1 MKYFKQ
7 YALMAAMAAGVSLSS
22 NAMASNA
29 FEGYKL
35 YNTYCIFCHGADG
48 KGDGPLANK
57 LGRDMGKQVK
67 PANLTDVSRMR
78 KRSDKDLFQIIQGTA
93 DHAKINGK
101 MPRWGLAIPGPQ
113 IKSLVSYVRMLADS
127 KYDVIGDPEAG
138 HKIYESTCS
147 ACHGANGKGDGSMT
161 NVLPMEPADHTD
173 SVKMGKMSNAKLIN
187 VVTNGTNGPKSFMPA
202 YKGSL
207 TKDEINSVV
216 GYIRLLSY

>member
-7 YALMAAMAAGVSLSS
+7 YALMAVMAAGVTLSS

-29 FEGYKL
+29 YEGYQL
-35 YNTYCIFCHGADG
+35 YNTYCIFCHGAEG
-48 KGDGPLANK
+48 KGDGPLAKK
-57 LGRDMGKQVK
+57 LGKDVK

-78 KRSDKDLFQIIQGTA
+78 KRSDKDLFRIIQGTA

-113 IKSLVSYVRMLADS
+113 INSLVSYVRMLHDS
-127 KYDVIGDPEAG
+127 KHDVIGDPEAG
-138 HKIYESTCS
+138 RKIYESTCS
-147 ACHGANGKGDGSMT
+147 ACHGANGKGDGIMT
-161 NVLPMEPADHTD
+161 NVLPMEPADHTN
-173 SVKMGKMSNAKLIN
+173 STKMGKMSNSKLLN
-187 VVTNGTNGPKSFMPA
+187 VVSNGASGPKSFMPA

-207 TKDEINSVV
+207 SKDEINSVV